1 MEPNLVLCSHGT
13 ADQRGQ
19 EVIRRFASA
28 LQNKLPSARVIRAVV
43 DVEAHQL
50 NDVLGQI
57 PGPSVVVPL
66 LLSSGYHVNHD
77 IATIAARRPDV
88 TVAKPLGPNIALAR
102 QAANQLHDRGLTP
115 NDHVVFAA
123 SGSSQARAMHDVS
136 QAALYL
142 SNVLGES
149 VHIGHLGGHGR
160 ELHDVVRNLQ
170 ALESGNVFVSTYLLA
185 PGYFYDQ
192 VLRCET
198 DFVTDPLLTASAPA
212 GLLDLVLARYRAC
225 FSAGQEAA

>member
-19 EVIRRFASA
+19 EVIRRFANT
-28 LQNKLPSARVIRAVV
+28 LQNRLDGARVIRAVV

-50 NDVLGQI
+50 DEVLSQN
-57 PGPSVVVPL
+57 PEPSVVVPL

-77 IATIAARRPDV
+77 IATIAARHLHV
-88 TVAKPLGPNIALAR
+88 TVAKPLGPSISLAR
-102 QAANQLHDRGLTP
+102 QAAHQLLERGLTR

-123 SGSSQARAMHDVS
+123 SGSSQERAMHDVA

-142 SNVLGES
+142 SNVLGTS
-149 VHIGHLGGHGR
+149 VHLGHLGGHGR
-160 ELHDVVRNLQ
+160 NLHDVVRSLQ

-185 PGYFYDQ
+185 PGHFYDQ
-192 VLRCET
+192 VLRCES
-198 DFVTDPLLTASAPA
+198 DFVTEPLLTASAPA
-212 GLLDLVLARYRAC
+212 GLLDLVLARYQAC
-225 FSAGQEAA
+225 LSAGQEAA